1 MFRTSLVL
9 LLFGALLT
17 SVSVK
22 NPGWKNFSPVL
33 SAVLLGFSLITSTAL
48 KIRAPEKTWFGG
60 RAVAESVKSLTWKFM
75 AGGAPFGM
83 DLSRSDAVTKFGGEL
98 QAILKERRSL
108 AAKFSDPAD
117 ALQITEEMKANRN
130 KSAQERLTLY
140 LEERVNDQRKW
151 YASKAGIA
159 RSSNDNWFWVTTA
172 GQFAALAG
180 AVWVVY
186 APDSPIRFTGFF
198 SAVASA
204 AMAWLQMKRYQD
216 VSQSYAM
223 AAHELGLIELQAQNV
238 RDQIAG
244 AAAPTDAEAHLASF
258 VANAENA
265 MSREHTMWVARRD
278 VG

>member
-1 MFRTSLVL
+1 
-9 LLFGALLT
+9 
-17 SVSVK
+17 
-22 NPGWKNFSPVL
+22 
-33 SAVLLGFSLITSTAL
+33 
-48 KIRAPEKTWFGG
+48 
-60 RAVAESVKSLTWKFM
+60 
-75 AGGAPFGM
+75 M
-83 DLSRSDAVTKFGGEL
+83 DLSHSDAITKFSGEL
-98 QAILKERRSL
+98 RAILTERRSL

-130 KSAQERLTLY
+130 KSTQERLTLY
-140 LEERVNDQRKW
+140 LDERVKDQRKW
-151 YASKAGIA
+151 YASKASLA
-159 RSSNDNWFWVTTA
+159 RSSNDHWFWVTTA

-180 AVWVVY
+180 AVWVVH
-186 APDSPIRFTGFF
+186 APDSPVRFTGFF

-223 AAHELGLIELQAQNV
+223 AAHELGLIESRARDV
-238 RDQIAG
+238 HDQITM
-244 AAAPTDAEAHLASF
+244 AALPVQADACLAAF

>member
-1 MFRTSLVL
+1 
-9 LLFGALLT
+9 
-17 SVSVK
+17 
-22 NPGWKNFSPVL
+22 
-33 SAVLLGFSLITSTAL
+33 
-48 KIRAPEKTWFGG
+48 
-60 RAVAESVKSLTWKFM
+60 
-75 AGGAPFGM
+75 M
-83 DLSRSDAVTKFGGEL
+83 DLSDSDAITKFSGDL
-98 QAILKERRSL
+98 QAILNERRSL

-117 ALQITEEMKANRN
+117 ALQITQEMKANRS
-130 KSAQERLTLY
+130 KSAQERLNLY
-140 LEERVNDQRKW
+140 LEERVKDQRKW
-151 YASKAGIA
+151 YAYKASIA
-159 RSSNDNWFWVTTA
+159 RSSNDNWFWVITA

-180 AVWVVY
+180 AVWVVH

-223 AAHELGLIELQAQNV
+223 AAQELGLIELQAQNV

-244 AAAPTDAEAHLASF
+244 AVPPIRAEAHLAAF

-278 VG
+278 VV